1 MRKSHIYNISIENK
15 SKLELVA
22 RISVTPGKAIAFVV
36 AVVVLIFI
44 LATLLVLST
53 PLWKLRA
60 GQLSDDQ
67 RRTSIDAV
75 LMIDSLKIQAERNE
89 AFMENLRMVLDPNR
103 PTNDSTKYSGTPK
116 NYSLDELKERS
127 EVEKAF
133 VAKMDEKERYNI
145 SVLAPL
151 AAEDVEF
158 YDIARSMVQT
168 KASMDSQ
175 VAEIIVP
182 TGYTINSPSEARVI
196 DVYYSPVDGG
206 NVIVL
211 QQPKGFI
218 TRMSHLGTVLIK
230 RGDNVDGG
238 EAIAYSNAISS
249 KHKGIISIEMWHN
262 GSILIPQEYLFRN
275 REVKQTDPDPQ
286 VNNK

>member
-1 MRKSHIYNISIENK
+1 MRKSHIYSISIEDKN
-15 SKLELVA
+15 KLEQVA
-22 RISVTPGKAIAFVV
+22 KITVTRGKAIAFIC
-36 AVVVLIFI
+36 AVVILIFI
-44 LATLLVLST
+44 LATLIVLST
-53 PLWKLRA
+53 PMWKLRA
-60 GQLSDDQ
+60 VQLSDDQ

-75 LMIDSLKIQAERNE
+75 LMIDSLKLQAERNE
-89 AFMENLRMVLDPNR
+89 AYMENLRMVLDPDR
-103 PTNDSTKYSGTPK
+103 PANDSTKYSGTPK

-158 YDIARSMVQT
+158 YEIAHGMVQT
-168 KASMDSQ
+168 KASMDSE
-175 VAEIIVP
+175 VAEVIVP

-196 DVYYSPVDGG
+196 DIYYSPVEGG

-218 TRMSHLGTVLIK
+218 TRIARLGTTLVK

-238 EAIAYSNAISS
+238 EAIAYGNAISS
-249 KHKGIISIEMWHN
+249 KHKGIITIEMWHN
-262 GSILIPQEYLFRN
+262 GTSLIPQQYLSRN
-275 REVKQTDPDPQ
+275 REVKAADNNPPQ
-286 VNNK
+286 N